1 MKLRG
6 GIVED
11 AEAILA
17 YQVLTPAWR
26 EHLDVI
32 HESVRHFLRQHK
44 DRKEDG
50 KAMMAWFGKCTV

>member
-32 HESVRHFLRQHK
+32 HESVRHLLRQHNDK
-44 DRKEDG
+44 NEYNQ
-50 KAMMAWFGKCTV
+50 AMMA